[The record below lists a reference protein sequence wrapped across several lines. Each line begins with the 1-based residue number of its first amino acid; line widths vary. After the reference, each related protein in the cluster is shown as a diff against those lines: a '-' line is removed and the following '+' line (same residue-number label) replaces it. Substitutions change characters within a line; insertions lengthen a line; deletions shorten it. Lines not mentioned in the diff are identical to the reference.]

1 MSCDEL
7 FYWVIKLA
15 KRKASFHFPEARKLK
30 RILWILWIFKTNF
43 VNRKNSSH
51 TAHSVIC
58 FNNFEEKIAERG
70 KKCKL
75 LRQLHP
81 ATAVYNDSKSNL
93 SLFRIPTIPRKS
105 SRKRKI
111 GVDKLVLFQAAD
123 ELVDTDS
130 ISEQNSPKKFIF
142 KRLDNSV

>member
-1 MSCDEL
+1 MSCNEL

-43 VNRKNSSH
+43 VNCKNSSY

-81 ATAVYNDSKSNL
+81 APAIYNDSKSNL
-93 SLFRIPTIPRKS
+93 SLFGFPLFPENLPENKKWSRWISFIS
-105 SRKRKI
+105 SCWWISWYWLNIRTKFTKKI
-111 GVDKLVLFQAAD
+111 HL
-123 ELVDTDS
+123 
-130 ISEQNSPKKFIF
+130 
-142 KRLDNSV
+142 

>member
-1 MSCDEL
+1 M
-7 FYWVIKLA
+7 
-15 KRKASFHFPEARKLK
+15 
-30 RILWILWIFKTNF
+30 
-43 VNRKNSSH
+43 NRKNSSH